1 MPLVKEITSKVRTYK
16 LFGRKITVRID
27 HKKKPYWEFINKQYI
42 LNDDERKQLKNA
54 IDDFMLNRYK

>member
-1 MPLVKEITSKVRTYK
+1 MPLVKESTTKVRTFK

-27 HKKKPYWEFINKQYI
+27 NNKKPYWEFINKQYI
-42 LNDDERKQLKNA
+42 LNDDERTQLKHA